1 MTSQSEYLLAIYIE
15 ENRSAPPVSFERL
28 ATTLDRSS
36 AAVTE
41 MCQRLDG
48 EGLIEH
54 RPYEGVSLTEE
65 GREIAERHHERYVI
79 LSWFF
84 RSILDLE
91 DHERRAMKMADA
103 VSPEV
108 AVSLAATL
116 PHVDSR
122 ETTTDSSSEEEAG
135 TQ

>member
-41 MCQRLDG
+41 MCQRLDS
-48 EGLIEH
+48 EGLVDH
-54 RPYEGVSLTEE
+54 RPYEGVNLTDE
-65 GREIAERHHERYVI
+65 GREIAESHHERYVI

-84 RSILDLE
+84 RSVLDLD
-91 DHERRAMKMADA
+91 DHERTAMEMADS

-116 PHVDSR
+116 PHVDVGK
-122 ETTTDSSSEEEAG
+122 TTGSGDAG
-135 TQ
+135 DDGS